1 MEQFQ
6 IVMINKYGQADRTDF
21 ADFSSTRNEFD
32 YLATTADLRDFTYIQ
47 MNDRDG
53 NVVEQY
59 VRQIENAKFEAAKE
73 LY

>member
-1 MEQFQ
+1 MTQYQ
-6 IVMINKYGQADRTDF
+6 CVSVNKYGQTDRTDF
-21 ADFSSTRNEFD
+21 GTFNDTKEKFD

-53 NVVEQY
+53 NVIEQY
-59 VRQIENAKFEAAKE
+59 VRQIESAKFEAVKE